1 MKGNKKIYWFNN
13 NNLAKFVK
21 ISKQHT
27 LVSMMKVFS
36 KALLVAAMTASL
48 TQAKKGKM
56 FEANAYLTPKRE
68 VPNQADPYL
77 KKNLLNLA

>member
-1 MKGNKKIYWFNN
+1 
-13 NNLAKFVK
+13 
-21 ISKQHT
+21 
-27 LVSMMKVFS
+27 MMKVFS

-77 KKNLLNLA
+77 KKNLLNLR